1 MNMNTSPYKYVLA
14 LRIEQSKRLLEN
26 RQLSVLEVA
35 QSVGF
40 DNPQHFATVFRRF
53 AGVSPSTY
61 RRQS

>member
-1 MNMNTSPYKYVLA
+1 VLA